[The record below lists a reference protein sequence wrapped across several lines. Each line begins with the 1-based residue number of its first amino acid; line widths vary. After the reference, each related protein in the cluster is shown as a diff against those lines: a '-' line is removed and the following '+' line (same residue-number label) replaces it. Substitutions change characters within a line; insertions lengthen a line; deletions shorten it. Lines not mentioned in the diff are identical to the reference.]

1 MAIKKLKFV
10 RNKRKLQKNTYK
22 KVYKILLHS
31 KSDINNLSSN
41 GKSALDL
48 AIAEND
54 KTDISLIKGSKR
66 LEEAKKQLKTEE
78 DKTHLHQLQVY
89 VSDKQDELNNAQSK
103 IYF

>member
-54 KTDISLIKGSKR
+54 KPDISLIKGSKR
-66 LEEAKKQLKTEE
+66 LEEAKK
-78 DKTHLHQLQVY
+78 
-89 VSDKQDELNNAQSK
+89 K
-103 IYF
+103 IGNRRR

>member
-41 GKSALDL
+41 EKSALDL

-54 KTDISLIKGSKR
+54 KPDISLIKGSKR
-66 LEEAKKQLKTEE
+66 LEEAKKKSETEE
-78 DKTHLHQLQVY
+78 DKTHLYQLQV
-89 VSDKQDELNNAQSK
+89 
-103 IYF
+103 